1 LYLSPLQFNRDS
13 SWVSFLL
20 SYPLTRVLSMLPSHN
35 LSCGMFRTPPEAC
48 NPAWSDILPFV
59 WVNVDCQHLLY
70 AGILFHRV
78 EEAHSDY
85 TPSTRRRTFLL
96 TDPMQSK
103 DELKAK
109 AESFVGK
116 TLQARLPLQIEG
128 IQADDV
134 FTFKINKVN
143 IAEERQREE
152 KASDPGKG
160 TKGGGRRNRSWYF
173 LPDQGI
179 SVDTS

>member
-1 LYLSPLQFNRDS
+1 
-13 SWVSFLL
+13 
-20 SYPLTRVLSMLPSHN
+20 
-35 LSCGMFRTPPEAC
+35 MFRTPPEAC
-48 NPAWSDILPFV
+48 APSLTDILPSV
-59 WVNVDCQHLLY
+59 LMIVDCQHLSS

-116 TLQARLPLQIEG
+116 TLQVRLPLQIEG

-160 TKGGGRRNRSWYF
+160 TKGGGRRNRS
-173 LPDQGI
+173 
-179 SVDTS
+179 